1 MRKYQLCWQPYHVVQ
16 SKKVIK
22 SQSVEVPAS
31 SMDPPH
37 SYLSCIFLADLSQNI
52 SLSVLKVNAV
62 PGPRIHS
69 VNWPNTK
76 PQKTDSYKL
85 QKVHYP
91 IQSLMMQLDVGG
103 KQSMVRPTVAT
114 KECYYYAMAQTEQT
128 VSYKICLVTARGCND
143 GKMSPVLVPAGK
155 SGTLPCSHLMLNTS
169 ANGFVNI
176 SYRWKLREVKYDD
189 VSKS

>member
-1 MRKYQLCWQPYHVVQ
+1 
-16 SKKVIK
+16 
-22 SQSVEVPAS
+22 
-31 SMDPPH
+31 MDPPH

-69 VNWPNTK
+69 VNWPDTK

-103 KQSMVRPTVAT
+103 KQSMARPTVAT
-114 KECYYYAMAQTEQT
+114 KECYYYAMAQT
-128 VSYKICLVTARGCND
+128 VWSRPGAVMM
-143 GKMSPVLVPAGK
+143 GKMSPVLVPGGK
-155 SGTLPCSHLMLNTS
+155 SATLPSSHLVLNTS

-176 SYRWKLREVKYDD
+176 SYR
-189 VSKS
+189 

>member
-1 MRKYQLCWQPYHVVQ
+1 MRKYQLCWQPYQVVQ

-31 SMDPPH
+31 SIDPPH

-91 IQSLMMQLDVGG
+91 TQSLMMQLDVGG

-114 KECYYYAMAQTEQT
+114 KNVIITPWRRLSRLSLIKYVWWRPGAVMMGRCRRCWSLLGSPAHYPALISCWTPALMALST
-128 VSYKICLVTARGCND
+128 
-143 GKMSPVLVPAGK
+143 
-155 SGTLPCSHLMLNTS
+155 
-169 ANGFVNI
+169 
-176 SYRWKLREVKYDD
+176 
-189 VSKS
+189 